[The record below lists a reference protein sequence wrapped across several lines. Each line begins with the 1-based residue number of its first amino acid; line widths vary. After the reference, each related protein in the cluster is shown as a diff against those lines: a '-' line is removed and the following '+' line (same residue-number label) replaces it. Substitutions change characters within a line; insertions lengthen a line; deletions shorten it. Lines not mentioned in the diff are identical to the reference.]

1 MTMPLHD
8 PLDPLL
14 LETLEE
20 GVVEFRGSRILRA
33 NPAFARLVGL
43 AVEKLEGR
51 NASDFFAEADGRP
64 LESTQLQEA
73 TRLRDAGGSLRPVSV
88 RRVSADRVV
97 VVDRSREQRLEQ
109 QIWQLSSRLQSQAG
123 SEAEPV
129 LCDEVSSM
137 VEHEIRTS
145 STVVRGYLRMLLDGR
160 PGPLT
165 GEQAG
170 FLREA
175 RREAERIESLVDD
188 LLDLAASD
196 GPRELRVALKP
207 ARLHPVIHQAVAA
220 VHPLLEDRGL
230 AVNLDLALE
239 DDSARLDSERMERVL
254 VNVLANA
261 ARHSPPNATLSVA
274 THLVESGEGASISI
288 SVLDEGPGVSH
299 GDAERI
305 FDPFVRGGAEIW
317 GDPRGVGL
325 GLAFCRRILEAHG
338 GRIVAIAG
346 LGYGLFRISLPLE
359 E

>member
-8 PLDPLL
+8 ALDPLL

-20 GVVEFRGSRILRA
+20 GVVEFIGNRVLRA

-51 NASDFFAEADGRP
+51 NASDFFADADGRP
-64 LESTQLQEA
+64 LASTQLQQA
-73 TRLRDAGGSLRPVSV
+73 TRLRDASGSLCPVAV

-123 SEAEPV
+123 VESEPV

-175 RREAERIESLVDD
+175 RREIERIESLVDD
-188 LLDLAASD
+188 LLDLAASE

-207 ARLHPVIHQAVAA
+207 ARLHPVINQAVATA
-220 VHPLLEDRGL
+220 HPLLHSRGL
-230 AVNLDLALE
+230 AVGVDLAPADAAAGWPRSESTVDEPGSPRASPVPLE
-239 DDSARLDSERMERVL
+239 GSGEASSARRNPQVR
-254 VNVLANA
+254 
-261 ARHSPPNATLSVA
+261 SVTCWA
-274 THLVESGEGASISI
+274 SFAISCFEGG
-288 SVLDEGPGVSH
+288 DEGWTIRQWHPRVV
-299 GDAERI
+299 ARI
-305 FDPFVRGGAEIW
+305 
-317 GDPRGVGL
+317 
-325 GLAFCRRILEAHG
+325 
-338 GRIVAIAG
+338 
-346 LGYGLFRISLPLE
+346 
-359 E
+359 